1 MLPSL
6 SKSMPEVVAATC
18 LAFDFQFFSEEF
30 PEFVG
35 SARITLAAHF
45 DAERVVPTVR
55 SALEVNRMGGCGSH
69 NVDVRVRGAR
79 VRSVLR
85 GLSPSAGEQARARMK
100 CTPDLELSL
109 DGFARS
115 ILVLAMAASASCER
129 NDGESRS
136 AAAPVDSPDRDAS
149 GSALVDSESSKGE
162 ESTRSATDAAPTF
175 SAANDPEWQAFN
187 DPDACAVIGQCRPD
201 EDATAAKCSSGRCE
215 LVFP

>member
-1 MLPSL
+1 
-6 SKSMPEVVAATC
+6 
-18 LAFDFQFFSEEF
+18 
-30 PEFVG
+30 
-35 SARITLAAHF
+35 
-45 DAERVVPTVR
+45 
-55 SALEVNRMGGCGSH
+55 MGGCGSH
-69 NVDVRVRGAR
+69 NVDVKVRDAR

-85 GLSPSAGEQARARMK
+85 GLSPNVGEQARARMK

-115 ILVLAMAASASCER
+115 ILVLALAASASCER

-149 GSALVDSESSKGE
+149 GSAVVDSESSKGE
-162 ESTRSATDAAPTF
+162 ESTRSATDAAPTS
-175 SAANDPEWQAFN
+175 SAANESTLGVCMEGDRCIVVAYVHCCGSTKRAINAAHADEYKAHPEWQAFN
-187 DPDACAVIGQCRPD
+187 DPEACAVIGQCRPD